1 MGTVLLV
8 VHLIVAI
15 FLVAVILLQRSTGG
29 ALDGL
34 GGGSGASNFLT
45 ARGTGNLLTRTT
57 AILATLFIITS
68 ISLSFYYKGRN
79 TTNQSLIDSIAAAE
93 TQQAAPAAPAAPESN
108 RRAERRSP
116 RIRSCRDGRPVRF
129 YGGRRGGSAP

>member
-8 VHLIVAI
+8 IHLLIAI
-15 FLVAVILLQRSTGG
+15 FLVAVILLQRSEGG

-34 GGGSGASNFLT
+34 GGGSGASNLLT

-68 ISLSFYYKGRN
+68 IALSFYYKGRN
-79 TTNQSLIDSIAAAE
+79 TANQSLIDSIAEVE
-93 TQQAAPAAPAAPESN
+93 TQATQNVPAAPEAPV
-108 RRAERRSP
+108 AEK
-116 RIRSCRDGRPVRF
+116 
-129 YGGRRGGSAP
+129 

>member
-8 VHLIVAI
+8 IHLLIAI
-15 FLVAVILLQRSTGG
+15 FLVAVILLQRSEGG

-57 AILATLFIITS
+57 AILATLC

-79 TTNQSLIDSIAAAE
+79 TGNKSLIDSIAE
-93 TQQAAPAAPAAPESN
+93 TPAPVQQTVPDVPEAPVA
-108 RRAERRSP
+108 
-116 RIRSCRDGRPVRF
+116 GK
-129 YGGRRGGSAP
+129 

>member
-45 ARGTGNLLTRTT
+45 ARGNRGKGNFLTRMT
-57 AILATLFIITS
+57 AILATIFIITS
-68 ISLSFYYKGRN
+68 ISLSIYHKGNEN
-79 TTNQSLIDSIAAAE
+79 TSNSILEAE
-93 TQQAAPAAPAAPESN
+93 SSAPATPATEPQAPVAA
-108 RRAERRSP
+108 
-116 RIRSCRDGRPVRF
+116 D
-129 YGGRRGGSAP
+129 

>member
-8 VHLIVAI
+8 IHLLVCI

-45 ARGTGNLLTRTT
+45 ARGTGNFLTRTT
-57 AILATLFIITS
+57 AVLAVMLFLTC
-68 ISLSFYYKGRN
+68 ISLSLYYKGIQR
-79 TTNQSLIDSIAAAE
+79 QSGSILE
-93 TQQAAPAAPAAPESN
+93 STPVQTEQVPTAPVAPEAPV
-108 RRAERRSP
+108 AEK
-116 RIRSCRDGRPVRF
+116 
-129 YGGRRGGSAP
+129 

>member
-8 VHLIVAI
+8 IHLLIAI
-15 FLVAVILLQRSTGG
+15 FLVAVILLQRSEGG

-68 ISLSFYYKGRN
+68 ISLYFYYKGRN
-79 TTNQSLIDSIAAAE
+79 TGNKSHIDSIAE
-93 TQQAAPAAPAAPESN
+93 TPAPVQQTVPDVPEAPVA
-108 RRAERRSP
+108 
-116 RIRSCRDGRPVRF
+116 GK
-129 YGGRRGGSAP
+129 